1 MVSRSLL
8 LVQIFSDQA
17 TVRVDE
23 VVLVGKKFD
32 VFGDSISAY
41 EDHKVFV
48 PTCRLCGY
56 FAAEVTVDV
65 CMCRS
70 HWYVFTDLLKSVIQI
85 VDFRL
90 MPATGYRLRVVVN
103 DCERESICWSGIQ
116 VRCLP
121 L

>member
-1 MVSRSLL
+1 M
-8 LVQIFSDQA
+8 
-17 TVRVDE
+17 DE

-90 MPATGYRLRVVVN
+90 MPATLGGHSRRSVLSVQASV
-103 DCERESICWSGIQ
+103 ERAF
-116 VRCLP
+116 LP
-121 L
+121 GM

>member
-1 MVSRSLL
+1 
-8 LVQIFSDQA
+8 
-17 TVRVDE
+17 VDE

-65 CMCRS
+65 LSWDRCAWAVHVRGNAS
-70 HWYVFTDLLKSVIQI
+70 F
-85 VDFRL
+85 
-90 MPATGYRLRVVVN
+90 
-103 DCERESICWSGIQ
+103 CEYLH
-116 VRCLP
+116 V
-121 L
+121 